1 MMDQKRRDEKRIE
14 LDSEVAKIWT
24 EPIVDRGSLGIPA
37 TPMQVRAAYF
47 HWLCN
52 LVGLNG
58 WEHNMEPK
66 WENSH
71 MTYFLLADRLHHEPF
86 IPLIPNDENRAAEGE
101 NLRKRFAL
109 YNSAFSN
116 YDCIKCWLQGCQC
129 AALNIQALDDDFTL
143 FDKVFLTL

>member
-1 MMDQKRRDEKRIE
+1 MDQKRRDEKRIE

-101 NLRKRFAL
+101 NLRKDLHCIIVHFLIMIALMRILARFL
-109 YNSAFSN
+109 R
-116 YDCIKCWLQGCQC
+116 
-129 AALNIQALDDDFTL
+129 
-143 FDKVFLTL
+143 